1 MSTTTTITAVTF
13 AADPSAVIVIR
24 VMMANVGHIAA
35 AFTVVTP
42 TRAVAAATNIGQGYG
57 FPHTCP
63 HLFKIS
69 FLIYAILNTDPRK

>member
-24 VMMANVGHIAA
+24 VIMANVGHIAA

-42 TRAVAAATNIGQGYG
+42 TRAVAAATNIRQFERHG

-63 HLFKIS
+63 HLFSKYHS
-69 FLIYAILNTDPRK
+69 LSMRF